1 MVLTH
6 ILLFPLS
13 QVFGSKSS
21 STVRA
26 YTMTGNSLLSL
37 SYVALFGIWAS
48 SYFYAIDMSIN
59 VVVTATLIVYIGSH
73 RSLRLL
79 ATEEEGGLSSAS
91 KEVMSSSDAAQFP
104 IVGSC
109 ALFGLFCAFKYLDK
123 TTVNL
128 ILGLYFMVVGT
139 FTLAST
145 ISPYFEAQF
154 GMNPKTTKKYGFKKD
169 LPLIGE
175 VDALFNTAELISLI
189 PSMIISYQY
198 FKTKHYMLNNFLGIS
213 FCVQSISRISIGSYK
228 IGAILLCG
236 LFFYDIFW
244 VFGSEQ
250 IFGSNVM
257 VTVAKSFD
265 GPIKLLFPKNLPGSN
280 VSENIAKTLVNAGNS
295 TLIGKEVGSDCLK
308 FIKSVSTQL
317 GGTDKTLEMA
327 TNAFAFSKTGGSAL
341 GDACVIALSKVVG
354 PLRSTVEGD
363 MSLLGLGDIVIPG
376 LFVSIL
382 LRFDGKQAK
391 VRGLEAEYEN
401 FPKPYF
407 HWNIVFYALGL
418 VATLVVMNVFKAAQ
432 PALLYLV
439 PACLSASFIS
449 AQLQGNFTALWKYSE
464 EEEEENEKG
473 EKDNESEAEKKSK

>member
-1 MVLTH
+1 MATSKNP
-6 ILLFPLS
+6 LLLP
-13 QVFGSKSS
+13 
-21 STVRA
+21 A
-26 YTMTGNSLLSL
+26 
-37 SYVALFGIWAS
+37 YVALFGIWAL
-48 SYFYAIDMSIN
+48 SYFYAIDMSVN
-59 VVVTATLIVYIGSH
+59 VVATATLIVYIGSH

-79 ATEEEGGLSSAS
+79 ATEEEGGYSKES
-91 KEVMSSSDAAQFP
+91 KEVMSSADAAQFP

-123 TTVNL
+123 TTVNYV
-128 ILGLYFMVVGT
+128 LGLYFMVVGT

-145 ISPYFEAQF
+145 IAPFFEAQF
-154 GMNPKTTKKYGFKKD
+154 GMNPKTTKKYGFKRE

-175 VDALFNTAELISLI
+175 VDAEFNAVELVSLI
-189 PSMIISYQY
+189 PSMAVSYYY

-228 IGAILLCG
+228 IGAMLLVG

-244 VFGSEQ
+244 VFGSERV
-250 IFGSNVM
+250 FGSNVM

-265 GPIKLLFPKNLPGSN
+265 GPIKLLFPKNLPGAN
-280 VSENIAKTLVNAGNS
+280 VSENIAKTIVNAGNS
-295 TLIGKEVGSDCLK
+295 TLIGKEVSSECLK
-308 FIKSVSTQL
+308 FIKTVSTKL
-317 GGTDKTLEMA
+317 VGEEKTLEMA
-327 TNAFAFSKTGGSAL
+327 SNALGYSNEGVKTL
-341 GDACVIALSKVVG
+341 GDACFSALSKVVS

-391 VRGLEAEYEN
+391 VKGLEAEYDS
-401 FPKPYF
+401 FSKPYF

-439 PACLSASFIS
+439 PACLGASFI
-449 AQLQGNFTALWKYSE
+449 AALLQGNFKALMAYSE
-464 EEEEENEKG
+464 EEEAATDTEG
-473 EKDNESEAEKKSK
+473 EDQTAEEKKIK